1 MNKLLIGLVLV
12 AFSACR
18 ENSTQQKKK
27 EEVEAGLEKIEQ
39 DMKETA
45 NAAADYL
52 AEQKKK
58 VRDDLEERKKEI
70 DQKIET
76 LRSDSTGRGVQ
87 ARKKLTGLRN
97 EVNRKLDDL
106 KGASATTWDS
116 TQLEVDTL
124 LKKSDKEWTE
134 FKKDFK
140 ELFQ

>member
-1 MNKLLIGLVLV
+1 MNKLLTGLVLMS
-12 AFSACR
+12 FLACR
-18 ENSTQQKKK
+18 ENKPREEKK
-27 EEVEAGLEKIEQ
+27 EEVKAGLEKIQQ

-52 AEQKKK
+52 SEQKKK
-58 VRDDLEERKKEI
+58 VADDLEERRKEI

-76 LRSDSTGRGVQ
+76 LRYDSTGRGAQ

-97 EVNRKLDDL
+97 DINKKLEDL
-106 KGASATTWDS
+106 KGASAATWDS
-116 TQLEVDTL
+116 TQLKIDTL